1 MKQNLMRTS
10 LAIPALL
17 LAWPLAGCSHA
28 PTFNIL
34 GSFFPS
40 WLVCLV
46 SGIVLAA
53 LANWLLA
60 RFKLEN
66 LIAWPVLT
74 YPCLAAFFS
83 FFLWLV
89 FFR

>member
-1 MKQNLMRTS
+1 MKRST
-10 LAIPALL
+10 AILALL
-17 LAWPLAGCSHA
+17 FVWPLAGCSHA

-46 SGIVLAA
+46 TGIVLAVVV
-53 LANWLLA
+53 NWLLA

-74 YPCLAAFFS
+74 YPCMAAFFS
-83 FFLWLV
+83 FLLWV
-89 FFR
+89 VYFR

>member
-1 MKQNLMRTS
+1 MKRILTRGT
-10 LAIPALL
+10 AISALL
-17 LAWPLAGCSHA
+17 FAWPLAGCSSHA

-46 SGIVLAA
+46 SGIVLAV
-53 LANWLLA
+53 LVNWLLA
-60 RFKLEN
+60 RFKLDN
-66 LIAWPVLT
+66 LIAWPVIT
-74 YPCLAAFFS
+74 YPCMATFFS
-83 FFLWLV
+83 CLLWLV

>member
-1 MKQNLMRTS
+1 MKRIFALT
-10 LAIPALL
+10 ALL
-17 LAWPLAGCSHA
+17 FAWPLTGCSHA

-46 SGIVLAA
+46 TGIVLAVVV
-53 LANWLLA
+53 NWLLA

-66 LIAWPVLT
+66 LIAWPVVT

-83 FFLWLV
+83 FLLWLV
-89 FFR
+89 FFQ

>member
-1 MKQNLMRTS
+1 MKHARKT
-10 LAIPALL
+10 LALLPAL
-17 LAWPLAGCSHA
+17 PLTLFLSGCSRA

-46 SGIVLAA
+46 VGICLAA
-53 LANWLLA
+53 LANWLLT
-60 RFKLEN
+60 RYKLDK
-66 LIAWPVLT
+66 LIAWPVLV

-83 FFLWLV
+83 FLLWLV
-89 FFR
+89 FFS